1 MSSTGESA
9 AGAFGIDRVAV
20 LGAGTM
26 GAQIAA
32 LAAGFGIPVDL
43 LDLPGGEDGVAPA
56 EAGKRRLLE
65 ISPSPLYEK
74 AVLDRIRTGNIEDHL
89 DRLREADWVVE
100 AVFERIDVKQEI
112 WRKVAG
118 YLKPSVIA
126 TTNTS
131 GIPIASI
138 AEALGPDLRRRF
150 AGTHFFNPPRYL
162 HLLEIIPTP
171 DTDRAVLDTLR
182 SFAETVLGKGVVIA
196 NDVPNFTANR
206 IGAYSLTTT
215 LRAMDELGLA
225 FDDVDAATG
234 PVIGRPS
241 SATFRL
247 LDVVGID
254 VFAQVCDNTVGFVS
268 EPWEKEAYRFPD
280 YVREM
285 LNRGWS
291 GEKGGQGF
299 YKRTRKDGA
308 TQILVLDPASMEY
321 RPRSRPKAA
330 SLDAARA
337 EPDLGKRLRALV
349 DADDWAGR
357 FTWRVFSQVLPYAA
371 SKLGEVAEDIMNID
385 RGLHWGF
392 GWEIGPFQLWD
403 ALGVRETVP
412 RMKAEGI
419 DVPAWVE
426 RLAEQGGTFY
436 RSEERADG
444 GRLMQA
450 TAAGS
455 YVPAPFDE
463 RTVATSRLEEAGKR
477 RSGNAGASL
486 YDLGDGVALLDLH
499 SPNQAIG
506 YEMVEMLEEAAEAAP
521 RDFQALVIGSH
532 VTPNFCVGANVKL
545 ILDPANAGEWSRI
558 DDLVRRFQYVLLAL
572 RRLSVPVVIA
582 PFGATLGGG
591 AEIVFG
597 GHKAAASIETYMGL
611 VEVGAG
617 LVPGGGGCMELL
629 ARTAAAKPDDPA
641 AAAMDVFQTIGLS
654 KTSGSA
660 LEARSIG
667 FLRADDVIVA
677 NPDHLMY
684 EGKREALRLA
694 ESGFAAPAPRRI
706 PVLGP
711 GPRAKMIAAAEGM
724 VSAGHATEHDLEI
737 VKRLAFILTGGD
749 ASPGATESEEH
760 FLDLERAAL
769 IELCHYE
776 KSRARM
782 QSILDTGRPLR
793 N

>member
-1 MSSTGESA
+1 MTSTDEAA
-9 AGAFGIDRVAV
+9 AGTPAIRRVAV

-32 LAAGFGIPVDL
+32 LAAGFDIPVDL
-43 LDLPGGEDGVAPA
+43 LDLPGEEDRNAPA
-56 EAGKRRLLE
+56 EAGKRRLLDL
-65 ISPSPLYEK
+65 SPSPLYEK
-74 AVLDRIRTGNIEDHL
+74 AVLDRIRTGNIEDDL

-100 AVFERIDVKQEI
+100 AVFERIDVKREL
-112 WRKVAG
+112 WGKVAG
-118 YLKPSVIA
+118 HLKPSVVA

-138 AEALGPDLRRRF
+138 AEALGPELRRRF

-171 DTDRAVLDTLR
+171 DTDPAVVDRLR

-215 LRAMDELGLA
+215 LRAMEELGLA

-268 EPWEKEAYRFPD
+268 EPWEKEAYRFPG
-280 YVREM
+280 YVRDM
-285 LNRGWS
+285 LERGWS
-291 GEKGGQGF
+291 GAKGGQGF
-299 YKRTRKDGA
+299 YKRVRKDGA

-321 RPRSRPKAA
+321 RPRSRPTAP
-330 SLDAARA
+330 SLEAARA
-337 EPDLGKRLRALV
+337 EPNLGKRLRALIE
-349 DADDWAGR
+349 ADDWAGR

-371 SKLGEVAEDIMNID
+371 SKLGEVAEDIVNID

-392 GWEIGPFQLWD
+392 GWELGPFQLWD

-426 RLAEQGGTFY
+426 RLAEAGGTFY
-436 RSEERADG
+436 RSEG
-444 GRLMQA
+444 GQLLQA

-455 YVPAPFDE
+455 YVPAPSDE
-463 RTVATSRLEEAGKR
+463 RTVDVARLEEAGKR
-477 RSGNAGASL
+477 RDGNAGASL

-506 YEMVEMLEEAAEAAP
+506 YEMVAMLEGAVEAAP

-572 RRLSVPVVIA
+572 RRLSIPVVVA

-597 GHKAAASIETYMGL
+597 GHRAAASIETYMGL

-629 ARTAAAKPDDPA
+629 ARATTANPGDPA
-641 AAAMDVFQTIGLS
+641 AAAMEVFQTIGLS

-667 FLRADDVIVA
+667 FLGANDVIVA
-677 NPDHLMY
+677 NPDHLVY

-694 ESGFAAPAPRRI
+694 ESGFTAPAPRRI

-711 GPRAKMIAAAEGM
+711 GPRATMVGAAEGM
-724 VSAGHATEHDLEI
+724 VSAGRATEHDLEI

-749 ASPGATESEEH
+749 ASGATESEEH
-760 FLDLERAAL
+760 FLELERAAL

>member
-1 MSSTGESA
+1 MTSTDEA
-9 AGAFGIDRVAV
+9 AAATPAIRRVAV

-32 LAAGFGIPVDL
+32 LAAGFDIPVDL
-43 LDLPGGEDGVAPA
+43 LDLPGEEDRNAPA

-65 ISPSPLYEK
+65 ISPSPLYER
-74 AVLDRIRTGNIEDHL
+74 AVLDRIRTGNIEDDL

-100 AVFERIDVKQEI
+100 AVFERIDVKQDL

-118 YLKPSVIA
+118 HLKPSVIA

-138 AEALGPDLRRRF
+138 AGALGPELRRRF

-162 HLLEIIPTP
+162 HLLEIIPTQ
-171 DTDRAVLDTLR
+171 DTDPAVVDRLR

-215 LRAMDELGLA
+215 LRAMEELGLA

-268 EPWEKEAYRFPD
+268 EPWEKDAYRFPD
-280 YVREM
+280 YVRDM
-285 LNRGWS
+285 LERGWN

-299 YKRTRKDGA
+299 YKRVRKEGA

-321 RPRSRPKAA
+321 RPRSRPTAP

-337 EPDLGKRLRALV
+337 EPNLGNRLRALIE
-349 DADDWAGR
+349 ADDWAGR

-371 SKLGEVAEDIMNID
+371 SKLGEVAEDIINID

-392 GWEIGPFQLWD
+392 GWELGPFQLWD

-426 RLAEQGGTFY
+426 RMAEADGTFY
-436 RSEERADG
+436 RSDD
-444 GRLMQA
+444 GRLLQA
-450 TAAGS
+450 TRTGS
-455 YVPAPFDE
+455 YVPAAPDE
-463 RTVATSRLEEAGKR
+463 RTISTVALEEAGR
-477 RSGNAGASL
+477 RRAGNAGASL

-506 YEMVEMLEEAAEAAP
+506 YEMVAMLEGAVETTS

-572 RRLSVPVVIA
+572 RRLSIPVVVA

-597 GHKAAASIETYMGL
+597 GHRAAASIETYMGL

-629 ARTAAAKPDDPA
+629 ARATAANSDDPV

-667 FLRADDVIVA
+667 FLRVDDAVVA
-677 NPDHLMY
+677 NPDHLVH
-684 EGKREALRLA
+684 EAKREALRLA
-694 ESGFAAPAPRRI
+694 GAGFNAPAPRRI

-711 GPRAKMIAAAEGM
+711 GPRAKMAEVAEAM
-724 VSAGHATEHDLEI
+724 VSAGRATEHDLEI

-749 ASPGATESEEH
+749 ASGATESEEH
-760 FLDLERAAL
+760 FLELERAAL

>member
-1 MSSTGESA
+1 M
-9 AGAFGIDRVAV
+9 
-20 LGAGTM
+20 
-26 GAQIAA
+26 
-32 LAAGFGIPVDL
+32 
-43 LDLPGGEDGVAPA
+43 
-56 EAGKRRLLE
+56 
-65 ISPSPLYEK
+65 
-74 AVLDRIRTGNIEDHL
+74 
-89 DRLREADWVVE
+89 
-100 AVFERIDVKQEI
+100 
-112 WRKVAG
+112 
-118 YLKPSVIA
+118 
-126 TTNTS
+126 
-131 GIPIASI
+131 
-138 AEALGPDLRRRF
+138 
-150 AGTHFFNPPRYL
+150 
-162 HLLEIIPTP
+162 
-171 DTDRAVLDTLR
+171 
-182 SFAETVLGKGVVIA
+182 
-196 NDVPNFTANR
+196 
-206 IGAYSLTTT
+206 
-215 LRAMDELGLA
+215 
-225 FDDVDAATG
+225 
-234 PVIGRPS
+234 
-241 SATFRL
+241 
-247 LDVVGID
+247 
-254 VFAQVCDNTVGFVS
+254 
-268 EPWEKEAYRFPD
+268 
-280 YVREM
+280 
-285 LNRGWS
+285 
-291 GEKGGQGF
+291 
-299 YKRTRKDGA
+299 
-308 TQILVLDPASMEY
+308 
-321 RPRSRPKAA
+321 
-330 SLDAARA
+330 
-337 EPDLGKRLRALV
+337 
-349 DADDWAGR
+349 
-357 FTWRVFSQVLPYAA
+357 LPYAA

-419 DVPAWVE
+419 EVPAWVE
-426 RLAEQGGTFY
+426 RMAEQGGTFY

-477 RSGNAGASL
+477 RRGNAGASL

-506 YEMVEMLEEAAEAAP
+506 YEMVEMLEEAVEAAP

-694 ESGFAAPAPRRI
+694 EPGFAAPAPRRI

-711 GPRAKMIAAAEGM
+711 GPRAKMIAAAEGL

-749 ASPGATESEEH
+749 ASSGATESEEH

>member
-1 MSSTGESA
+1 MTSTDESA
-9 AGAFGIDRVAV
+9 GASGIRRVAV

-32 LAAGFGIPVDL
+32 LAAGFDIPVDL
-43 LDLPGGEDGVAPA
+43 LDLPGEEDRNAPA

-65 ISPSPLYEK
+65 LSPSPLYEK
-74 AVLDRIRTGNIEDHL
+74 AVLDRITTGNIEDHL
-89 DRLREADWVVE
+89 DRLRVADWVVE
-100 AVFERIDVKQEI
+100 AVFERIDVKQDL

-118 YLKPSVIA
+118 HLKPSVIA

-138 AEALGPDLRRRF
+138 AEALSPELRRRF

-171 DTDRAVLDTLR
+171 ETDPAVLDTLR

-215 LRAMDELGLA
+215 LRAMEELGLA

-280 YVREM
+280 YVRDM

-299 YKRTRKDGA
+299 YKRVRKDGA
-308 TQILVLDPASMEY
+308 TQILVLDPATMEY
-321 RPRSRPKAA
+321 RLRTRPTAP

-337 EPDLGKRLRALV
+337 EPNLGKRLRVLV
-349 DADDWAGR
+349 EADDWAGR

-371 SKLGEVAEDIMNID
+371 SKLGEVAEDIVNID

-392 GWEIGPFQLWD
+392 GWELGPFQLWD

-426 RLAEQGGTFY
+426 LLAEAGGTFY
-436 RSEERADG
+436 RSEG
-444 GRLMQA
+444 GQLLQT

-455 YVPAPFDE
+455 HVPAPLDE
-463 RTVATSRLEEAGKR
+463 RTVDVGRLGEAGKR
-477 RSGNAGASL
+477 RDGNPGASL
-486 YDLGDGVALLDLH
+486 YDLEDGVALLDLH

-506 YEMVEMLEEAAEAAP
+506 YEMVAMLEAAAEAAP

-572 RRLSVPVVIA
+572 RRLSIPVVVA

-597 GHKAAASIETYMGL
+597 GHRAAASIETYMGL

-629 ARTAAAKPDDPA
+629 ARATASRPDGPA
-641 AAAMDVFQTIGLS
+641 GAAMDVFQTIGLS

-677 NPDHLMY
+677 NPDHLVY

-694 ESGFAAPAPRRI
+694 GAGFTPPAPRRI

-711 GPRAKMIAAAEGM
+711 GPRATMVNAAQAM

-749 ASPGATESEEH
+749 AEPGTTESEEH
-760 FLDLERAAL
+760 FLELERAVL
-769 IELCHYE
+769 IELCHYD

>member
-1 MSSTGESA
+1 MSSTDEPA
-9 AGAFGIDRVAV
+9 VGAVGIRRVAV

-32 LAAGFGIPVDL
+32 LAAGFDIPVDL
-43 LDLPGGEDGVAPA
+43 LDLPGEEDRNAPA
-56 EAGKRRLLE
+56 EAGKRRLLDL
-65 ISPSPLYEK
+65 SPSPLYEK
-74 AVLDRIRTGNIEDHL
+74 AVLDRITTGNIEDHL
-89 DRLREADWVVE
+89 DRLGEADWVVE
-100 AVFERIDVKQEI
+100 AVFERIDVKREL
-112 WRKVAG
+112 WGKVAG
-118 YLKPSVIA
+118 HLKPSVIA

-131 GIPIASI
+131 GIPIAAI

-171 DTDRAVLDTLR
+171 DTDPAVVDRLR

-215 LRAMDELGLA
+215 LRAMEELGLA

-268 EPWEKEAYRFPD
+268 EPWEKEAYRFPG
-280 YVREM
+280 YVRDM
-285 LNRGWS
+285 LERDWS

-299 YKRTRKDGA
+299 YKRVRKDGA

-321 RPRSRPKAA
+321 RPRSRPTAP

-337 EPDLGKRLRALV
+337 EPNLAKRLRALIE
-349 DADDWAGR
+349 ADDWAGR

-371 SKLGEVAEDIMNID
+371 SKLGEVAEDIVNID

-392 GWEIGPFQLWD
+392 GWELGPFQLWD
-403 ALGVRETVP
+403 ALGVSETVP
-412 RMKAEGI
+412 RMQAEGV

-426 RLAEQGGTFY
+426 RLAEAGGTFY
-436 RSEERADG
+436 RSEG
-444 GRLMQA
+444 GQLLQA

-455 YVPAPFDE
+455 YILAPSDE
-463 RTVATSRLEEAGKR
+463 RTISTAALEQAGKR
-477 RSGNAGASL
+477 RTGNAGASL

-499 SPNQAIG
+499 SPNQAID
-506 YEMVEMLEEAAEAAP
+506 YEMVAMLEGAVETAP

-572 RRLSVPVVIA
+572 RRLSVPVVVT

-597 GHKAAASIETYMGL
+597 GHRAAASIETYMGL

-629 ARTAAAKPDDPA
+629 VRATAANPGAPA

-667 FLRADDVIVA
+667 FLGANDVIVA
-677 NPDHLMY
+677 NPDHLVY
-684 EGKREALRLA
+684 EGKREALRIA
-694 ESGFAAPAPRRI
+694 ESGFTAPAPRRI

-711 GPRAKMIAAAEGM
+711 GPRATMVGAAEAM
-724 VSAGHATEHDLEI
+724 VSAGQATEHDLEI

-749 ASPGATESEEH
+749 ASGATESEEH
-760 FLDLERAAL
+760 FLELERAAL

>member
-1 MSSTGESA
+1 MSSRGAAA

-65 ISPSPLYEK
+65 LSPSPLYEK
-74 AVLDRIRTGNIEDHL
+74 AVLDRIRTGNTEDHL

-171 DTDRAVLDTLR
+171 DTDRAVLDTLH

-215 LRAMDELGLA
+215 LRAMEEMGLA

-285 LNRGWS
+285 LDRGWS

-321 RPRSRPKAA
+321 RPRSRPKDRLPGHGASRARPRQAPPRPGRRRRLGGPVHLA
-330 SLDAARA
+330 SLLTSAPLRGFEARRGRRGHH
-337 EPDLGKRLRALV
+337 EYRPRL
-349 DADDWAGR
+349 
-357 FTWRVFSQVLPYAA
+357 
-371 SKLGEVAEDIMNID
+371 
-385 RGLHWGF
+385 
-392 GWEIGPFQLWD
+392 
-403 ALGVRETVP
+403 ALGVRMGARPLPTV
-412 RMKAEGI
+412 G
-419 DVPAWVE
+419 
-426 RLAEQGGTFY
+426 
-436 RSEERADG
+436 RARR
-444 GRLMQA
+444 GRDRAQ
-450 TAAGS
+450 
-455 YVPAPFDE
+455 DE
-463 RTVATSRLEEAGKR
+463 
-477 RSGNAGASL
+477 
-486 YDLGDGVALLDLH
+486 
-499 SPNQAIG
+499 
-506 YEMVEMLEEAAEAAP
+506 
-521 RDFQALVIGSH
+521 
-532 VTPNFCVGANVKL
+532 
-545 ILDPANAGEWSRI
+545 
-558 DDLVRRFQYVLLAL
+558 
-572 RRLSVPVVIA
+572 
-582 PFGATLGGG
+582 GGG
-591 AEIVFG
+591 NRRARLG
-597 GHKAAASIETYMGL
+597 RA
-611 VEVGAG
+611 
-617 LVPGGGGCMELL
+617 PGGARRHLL
-629 ARTAAAKPDDPA
+629 
-641 AAAMDVFQTIGLS
+641 
-654 KTSGSA
+654 
-660 LEARSIG
+660 
-667 FLRADDVIVA
+667 
-677 NPDHLMY
+677 
-684 EGKREALRLA
+684 
-694 ESGFAAPAPRRI
+694 
-706 PVLGP
+706 
-711 GPRAKMIAAAEGM
+711 
-724 VSAGHATEHDLEI
+724 
-737 VKRLAFILTGGD
+737 
-749 ASPGATESEEH
+749 
-760 FLDLERAAL
+760 
-769 IELCHYE
+769 
-776 KSRARM
+776 
-782 QSILDTGRPLR
+782 PL
-793 N
+793 

>member
-1 MSSTGESA
+1 MTSTGEST
-9 AGAFGIDRVAV
+9 AGTPGIRRVAV

-32 LAAGFGIPVDL
+32 LAAGFDIPVDL
-43 LDLPGGEDGVAPA
+43 LDLPGEEDRNAPA
-56 EAGKRRLLE
+56 EAGKRRLLDL
-65 ISPSPLYEK
+65 SPSPLYEK
-74 AVLDRIRTGNIEDHL
+74 AVLDRIATGNIEDHL

-100 AVFERIDVKQEI
+100 AVFERIDVKQDL

-118 YLKPSVIA
+118 HLKPSVIA

-131 GIPIASI
+131 GIPIAAI
-138 AEALGPDLRRRF
+138 AEAVGPGLRQRF

-171 DTDRAVLDTLR
+171 ETDPGVLDTLR

-215 LRAMDELGLA
+215 LRVMEELGLA

-280 YVREM
+280 YVRDM
-285 LNRGWS
+285 LGRGWS

-299 YKRTRKDGA
+299 YKRIRKDGA
-308 TQILVLDPASMEY
+308 TQILVLDPSSMEY
-321 RPRSRPKAA
+321 RPRSRPTAP

-337 EPDLGKRLRALV
+337 EPNLAKRLRVLV

-371 SKLGEVAEDIMNID
+371 SKLGEVAEDIINID

-392 GWEIGPFQLWD
+392 GWELGPFQLWD

-412 RMKAEGI
+412 RMKTEGI

-426 RLAEQGGTFY
+426 RLADEGGTFY
-436 RSEERADG
+436 RSEVG
-444 GRLMQA
+444 QLLQA

-455 YVPAPFDE
+455 YVPAPSDE
-463 RTVATSRLEEAGKR
+463 RTVSTAGLEEAGKR
-477 RSGNAGASL
+477 RAGNPGASL

-506 YEMVEMLEEAAEAAP
+506 YEMVAMLEAAAEAAP
-521 RDFQALVIGSH
+521 HDFQALVIGSH

-572 RRLSVPVVIA
+572 RRLGIPVVVA

-597 GHKAAASIETYMGL
+597 GHRAAASIETYMGL

-629 ARTAAAKPDDPA
+629 ARATTSRADGPA
-641 AAAMDVFQTIGLS
+641 AGAMDVFQTIGLS

-677 NPDHLMY
+677 NPDHLVY

-694 ESGFAAPAPRRI
+694 GSGFTPPVPRRI

-711 GPRAKMIAAAEGM
+711 GPRAKMIEGAEAM
-724 VSAGHATEHDLEI
+724 VSAGRATEHDLEI

-749 ASPGATESEEH
+749 AEPGTAESEEH
-760 FLDLERAAL
+760 FLELERAAL

>member
-1 MSSTGESA
+1 MTSTDESA
-9 AGAFGIDRVAV
+9 VGTPGIRRVAV

-32 LAAGFGIPVDL
+32 LTAGFDIPVDL
-43 LDLPGGEDGVAPA
+43 LDLPGDEDRNAPA
-56 EAGKRRLLE
+56 EAGKRRLLDL
-65 ISPSPLYEK
+65 SPSPLYEK

-100 AVFERIDVKQEI
+100 AVFERIDVKQDL

-118 YLKPSVIA
+118 HLKPSVIA

-131 GIPIASI
+131 GIPIAAI
-138 AEALGPDLRRRF
+138 AEALGPELRRRF

-171 DTDRAVLDTLR
+171 ETDPGVLDTLR

-215 LRAMDELGLA
+215 LRAMEELGLA

-268 EPWEKEAYRFPD
+268 EPWEKEAYRFPE
-280 YVREM
+280 YVRDM
-285 LNRGWS
+285 LGRGWS

-299 YKRTRKDGA
+299 YKRIRKDGA
-308 TQILVLDPASMEY
+308 TQILVLDPSSMEY
-321 RPRSRPKAA
+321 RPRSRPTAP

-337 EPDLGKRLRALV
+337 EPNLGKRLRALV

-371 SKLGEVAEDIMNID
+371 SKLGEVAEDIINID

-392 GWEIGPFQLWD
+392 GWELGPFQLWD

-426 RLAEQGGTFY
+426 RLAEVGRDLLPLRGRPTLAGDRRGGL
-436 RSEERADG
+436 RSCVVRRPHG
-444 GRLMQA
+444 LN
-450 TAAGS
+450 
-455 YVPAPFDE
+455 
-463 RTVATSRLEEAGKR
+463 VARLEEAGKR
-477 RSGNAGASL
+477 RAGNAGASL

-506 YEMVEMLEEAAEAAP
+506 YEMVAILEGATVETAP

-558 DDLVRRFQYVLLAL
+558 DDLVRRFQCVLLAL
-572 RRLSVPVVIA
+572 RRLGIPVVVA
-582 PFGATLGGG
+582 PFGPPS
-591 AEIVFG
+591 
-597 GHKAAASIETYMGL
+597 AAAPRSSSEATGPRRQSRPIWGSSRSAR
-611 VEVGAG
+611 GSSPAG
-617 LVPGGGGCMELL
+617 
-629 ARTAAAKPDDPA
+629 AAAW
-641 AAAMDVFQTIGLS
+641 S
-654 KTSGSA
+654 SS
-660 LEARSIG
+660 
-667 FLRADDVIVA
+667 
-677 NPDHLMY
+677 
-684 EGKREALRLA
+684 
-694 ESGFAAPAPRRI
+694 
-706 PVLGP
+706 P
-711 GPRAKMIAAAEGM
+711 GPRPPEPAIPPPRRWT
-724 VSAGHATEHDLEI
+724 SSR
-737 VKRLAFILTGGD
+737 RLG
-749 ASPGATESEEH
+749 SRRP
-760 FLDLERAAL
+760 RAARWRHGASTS
-769 IELCHYE
+769 CGRTM
-776 KSRARM
+776 SSWPTPTTSCTRASVRL
-782 QSILDTGRPLR
+782 SASLGPASCRPRRAGFLSSAPAHAPR
-793 N
+793 

>member
-1 MSSTGESA
+1 MTSTDEPT
-9 AGAFGIDRVAV
+9 AGVFGIRRVAV

-32 LAAGFGIPVDL
+32 LAAGFDIPVDL
-43 LDLPGGEDGVAPA
+43 LDLPGEEDRNAPA
-56 EAGKRRLLE
+56 EAGKRRLLD

-74 AVLDRIRTGNIEDHL
+74 AVLDRIRTGNIGDHL
-89 DRLREADWVVE
+89 DRLGEADWVVE

-118 YLKPSVIA
+118 YLKPTVIA

-171 DTDRAVLDTLR
+171 DTDLGVLATLR

-215 LRAMDELGLA
+215 LRAMEELGLA

-285 LNRGWS
+285 LERGWS

-299 YKRTRKDGA
+299 YKRIRKDGA

-321 RPRSRPKAA
+321 RPRSRPTAA
-330 SLDAARA
+330 SLNAARV
-337 EPDLGKRLRALV
+337 EPNLGKRLRDLV
-349 DADDWAGR
+349 NADDWAGR
-357 FTWRVFSQVLPYAA
+357 FTWRVLSQVLPYAA
-371 SKLGEVAEDIMNID
+371 SKLGEVAEDIINID

-392 GWEIGPFQLWD
+392 GWELGPFQLWD
-403 ALGVRETVP
+403 ALGVSETVP
-412 RMKAEGI
+412 RMKADGI

-426 RLAEQGGTFY
+426 RLAEQNGTFY
-436 RSEERADG
+436 HSEG

-455 YVPAPFDE
+455 YIPLPLDE
-463 RTVATSRLEEAGKR
+463 RTVSTAGLEEAGKR
-477 RSGNAGASL
+477 RAGNAGASL

-506 YEMVEMLEEAAEAAP
+506 YEMVATLEAAVETAP

-532 VTPNFCVGANVKL
+532 LTPNFCVGANVKL

-572 RRLSVPVVIA
+572 RRLSVPVVVA

-597 GHKAAASIETYMGL
+597 GHRAAASVEIYMGL

-629 ARTAAAKPDDPA
+629 ARATAARPDDHA
-641 AAAMDVFQTIGLS
+641 GAAMDAFQTIGFS

-677 NPDHLMY
+677 NSDHLVY
-684 EGKREALRLA
+684 QGKREALRLA
-694 ESGFAAPAPRRI
+694 ESGFTPPPPRRI

-711 GPRAKMIAAAEGM
+711 GARGKMVEAAEAM

-737 VKRLAFILTGGD
+737 VKRLAFILTGG
-749 ASPGATESEEH
+749 AAEPGATESEEH
-760 FLDLERAAL
+760 FLELERAAL

>member
-138 AEALGPDLRRRF
+138 AEALGPDLRQRF

-215 LRAMDELGLA
+215 LRAMEELGLA

-308 TQILVLDPASMEY
+308 TQILVLDPGSMEY

-392 GWEIGPFQLWD
+392 GWELGPFQLWD

-436 RSEERADG
+436 RSEGRADG
-444 GRLMQA
+444 GGSCRPRRRGA
-450 TAAGS
+450 TFRRRSTNGRSRRQGSTRRGSAAAATR
-455 YVPAPFDE
+455 AP
-463 RTVATSRLEEAGKR
+463 RSTTSGTASRCSTSIPPIRPSATRWWRCSKRRSRPRPATSRP
-477 RSGNAGASL
+477 SS
-486 YDLGDGVALLDLH
+486 
-499 SPNQAIG
+499 S
-506 YEMVEMLEEAAEAAP
+506 AA
-521 RDFQALVIGSH
+521 
-532 VTPNFCVGANVKL
+532 T
-545 ILDPANAGEWSRI
+545 
-558 DDLVRRFQYVLLAL
+558 
-572 RRLSVPVVIA
+572 
-582 PFGATLGGG
+582 
-591 AEIVFG
+591 
-597 GHKAAASIETYMGL
+597 
-611 VEVGAG
+611 
-617 LVPGGGGCMELL
+617 
-629 ARTAAAKPDDPA
+629 
-641 AAAMDVFQTIGLS
+641 
-654 KTSGSA
+654 
-660 LEARSIG
+660 
-667 FLRADDVIVA
+667 
-677 NPDHLMY
+677 
-684 EGKREALRLA
+684 
-694 ESGFAAPAPRRI
+694 
-706 PVLGP
+706 
-711 GPRAKMIAAAEGM
+711 
-724 VSAGHATEHDLEI
+724 
-737 VKRLAFILTGGD
+737 
-749 ASPGATESEEH
+749 
-760 FLDLERAAL
+760 
-769 IELCHYE
+769 
-776 KSRARM
+776 
-782 QSILDTGRPLR
+782 
-793 N
+793 